1 LLSLSEGERVT
12 SVIPVSEFAGDQ
24 YLLML
29 TVNGYI
35 KKVSLN
41 AFSAIRATGIIAI
54 QLVHFTS
61 SLFALLAYGNKIA
74 CGSESLL
81 FENCRFLVMN

>member
-1 LLSLSEGERVT
+1 LLSLSEGERIT

-41 AFSAIRATGIIAI
+41 AFSAIRVTGIIAI
-54 QLVHFTS
+54 QLVLFTS
-61 SLFALLAYGNKIA
+61 SAFALLTD
-74 CGSESLL
+74 
-81 FENCRFLVMN
+81 